1 MLVVGG
7 KFFYVRAQV
16 IQLCVVMY
24 EIIAFDTAHH
34 MLIIFNIFVL
44 QWNKLKLMFFLNTYS
59 KYVYFFSSSVVVHS
73 MLKNSKQYTLYLFSY
88 LRLES

>member
-24 EIIAFDTAHH
+24 EILAFDTAHH
-34 MLIIFNIFVL
+34 LLIIFNIFVL
-44 QWNKLKLMFFLNTYS
+44 QWNKLKLMFFLKS
-59 KYVYFFSSSVVVHS
+59 KIIQSMGIFSAH
-73 MLKNSKQYTLYLFSY
+73 LWLCTAC
-88 LRLES
+88 

>member
-44 QWNKLKLMFFLNTYS
+44 QWNKLKLMFFLKS
-59 KYVYFFSSSVVVHS
+59 KFKVCVFFQ
-73 MLKNSKQYTLYLFSY
+73 LICCCA
-88 LRLES
+88 

>member
-44 QWNKLKLMFFLNTYS
+44 QWNELKLMFFLKS
-59 KYVYFFSSSVVVHS
+59 KIVQSMGIFSAH
-73 MLKNSKQYTLYLFSY
+73 LWLCTAC
-88 LRLES
+88 

>member
-44 QWNKLKLMFFLNTYS
+44 QWNNLKLMFFLKS
-59 KYVYFFSSSVVVHS
+59 KIIQS
-73 MLKNSKQYTLYLFSY
+73 MCILSAHLWLCTAC
-88 LRLES
+88 